1 MYFREKDVKAKY
13 VKNNALPTII
23 SNKTEKI
30 ETSSHF

>member
-1 MYFREKDVKAKY
+1 MYFREKDIKAKY